1 MIEKPE
7 KPLVLF
13 GINPVLE
20 KLKSSPDQVFELMIV
35 KGRGG
40 GMRLG
45 SVVEEAR
52 RRGLPVHYVDEHKLD
67 LLTGGGSHQ
76 GIAASVAPFSYLPFA
91 DLLQALR
98 SVTEE
103 RVLVLDG
110 LTDPRNFGA
119 LLRSAEGAGVHHVV
133 IPKDRSVGVTP
144 VVAKTSAGAINYLK
158 IHRVSNLNRAI
169 LALKEAGCWIAGLD
183 AEAPECFYDRLFP
196 EKLAIILGSEGK
208 GIRPL
213 IRRECDFLV
222 SLPMLGQVAS
232 LNVAVAGGIFLYE
245 LVRQRSRGLSR
256 PSG

>member
-40 GMRLG
+40 GMRVGL
-45 SVVEEAR
+45 VVEEAR
-52 RRGLPVHYVDEHKLD
+52 RRGLPVHYVDAQKLD
-67 LLTGGGSHQ
+67 LLTGGGVHQ
-76 GIAASVAPFSYLPFA
+76 GVAAVVAQISYLPFA
-91 DLLQALR
+91 GLLQTLV
-98 SVTEE
+98 SKTQE
-103 RVLVLDG
+103 RVLVLDE

-133 IPKDRSVGVTP
+133 IPKDRSVSVTP
-144 VVAKTSAGAINYLK
+144 VVVKTSAGASNYLK
-158 IHRVSNLNRAI
+158 IYRVSNLSRAVQ
-169 LALKEAGCWIAGLD
+169 ALKEAGCWIAGLD
-183 AEAPECFYDRLFP
+183 AGAPECIYDRLYP
-196 EKLAIILGSEGK
+196 EKLAIILGSEGR
-208 GIRPL
+208 GLRPL
-213 IRRECDFLV
+213 IRRECDFLA
-222 SLPMLGQVAS
+222 SIPMLGQVAS

-245 LVRQRSRGLSR
+245 LVRQRSRGLSS